1 VNSNLKVAYFGLS
14 HLGIVSAISLASK
27 RINCI
32 GVDLDTKLVEKLGK
46 QEWPINEPGLAEA
59 SDAAKG
65 YISFSSDLTS
75 LRTCDIVYISQDV
88 PTDDFGRS
96 DLRGVER
103 LVNLAAQNIPIESR
117 IVILC
122 QVPPGFTNRM
132 KKYHSKISYQVETL
146 VFGQALSRA
155 ITPERIIV
163 GVDNPDMPLDANF
176 SYVLGQFS
184 CPILVMNYESAEFT
198 KISINAFLAASI
210 TTTNSLNEIARS
222 IGADWDSVKKALHL
236 DRRIG
241 PYAYL
246 KPGLGIAGGNI
257 ERDLQTLD
265 ELGSVIS
272 AETSLFRTFLSKSEH
287 QKKWI
292 LEEISSIISATNP
305 KVSIGI
311 LGVAY
316 KENTHSTKNAM
327 SLEVISKFS
336 QNIVGYYD
344 PLASLPEEF
353 SAIKIY
359 DSAHECITESDV
371 IVIMTPWKEFSHLDL
386 SFISEKKMKSFKII
400 DPYGIINRSKI
411 PKQIMVKGLT
421 Q

>member
-1 VNSNLKVAYFGLS
+1 MNSDLKVAYFGLS

-27 RINCI
+27 RINCV
-32 GVDLDTKLVEKLGK
+32 GVDLDTELIKRLGK
-46 QEWPINEPGLAEA
+46 QEWPINEPGLDEA
-59 SDAAKG
+59 NDAAKG
-65 YISFSSDLTS
+65 FISFSSDLAS
-75 LRTCDIVYISQDV
+75 LKTCDIVYISQDV

-96 DLRGVER
+96 DLSGVER
-103 LVNLAAQNIPIESR
+103 LVNLAAQNIPRESR

-122 QVPPGFTNRM
+122 QVPPGFTLRM

-146 VFGQALSRA
+146 VFGQAFSRA
-155 ITPERIIV
+155 VTPERIIV
-163 GVDNPDMPLDANF
+163 GMDNPEIPLDANLA
-176 SYVLGQFS
+176 YVLGQFS

-210 TTTNSLNEIARS
+210 TTTNSLNEIAKS
-222 IGADWDSVKKALHL
+222 IGADWDSVKQALQL

-241 PYAYL
+241 PFAYL

-272 AETSLFRTFLSKSEH
+272 TETGLFRTFLSNSQH

-292 LEEISSIISATNP
+292 LEAISSLISATNP

-311 LGVAY
+311 LGIAY

-327 SLEVISKFS
+327 SLAVIAEFS
-336 QNIVGYYD
+336 QNIVGVYD
-344 PLASLPEEF
+344 PLASLPEAF
-353 SAIKIY
+353 SAIRIFN
-359 DSAHECITESDV
+359 SALECITESDV
-371 IVIMTPWKEFSHLDL
+371 IVIMTPWEEFSHLDF
-386 SFISEKKMKSFKII
+386 SFISEEKMKSFKVI
-400 DPYGIINRSKI
+400 DPYGIINRTKI
-411 PKQIMVKGLT
+411 PKQIIVRGLT

>member
-1 VNSNLKVAYFGLS
+1 MNNDLKVAYFGLS

-27 RINCI
+27 HINCV
-32 GVDLDTKLVEKLGK
+32 GVDLDTKLVQSLGK

-59 SDAAKG
+59 NDAAKG
-65 YISFSSDLTS
+65 FISFSSDLAS
-75 LRTCDIVYISQDV
+75 LKTCDIVYISQDV

-122 QVPPGFTNRM
+122 QVPPGFTLRM

-146 VFGQALSRA
+146 VFGQAFSRA
-155 ITPERIIV
+155 VTPERIIV
-163 GVDNPDMPLDANF
+163 GMDNPEIPLDANF
-176 SYVLGQFS
+176 AYVLGQFS

-210 TTTNSLNEIARS
+210 TTTNSLNEIAKS
-222 IGADWDSVKKALHL
+222 IGADWDSVKKALQL

-272 AETSLFRTFLSKSEH
+272 AETGLFRTFLSNSEH

-292 LEEISSIISATNP
+292 LEEISSLISATNP

-327 SLEVISKFS
+327 SLAVIAEFS
-336 QNIVGYYD
+336 QNIVGVYD

-353 SAIKIY
+353 SAIKIF

-371 IVIMTPWKEFSHLDL
+371 IVIMTPWEEFSYLDF
-386 SFISEKKMKSFKII
+386 SFISEEKMKSFKVI
-400 DPYGIINRSKI
+400 DPYGIINRTKI
-411 PKQIMVKGLT
+411 PKQTIVRGLT